1 MKPFNTKEYNDNPSK
16 KVVTRDGRP
25 VRILCTNAKRDFPVI
40 GLITVKEG
48 NECIEEFK
56 ENGKWSDNP
65 KSELDLF
72 FEEGKREGWVNI
84 YKIPDTDELETSIIF
99 STKEDAKFYREDNPN
114 YVATTKIEW
123 KE

>member
-1 MKPFNTKEYNDNPSK
+1 MEQFSLEKYLKNPTYK
-16 KVVTRDGRP
+16 IITRNGKS
-25 VRILCTNAKRDFPVI
+25 VRIICTDAKRDFPVI

-65 KSELDLF
+65 GSELDLF
-72 FEEGKREGWVNI
+72 FEEEKREGWVNI

-99 STKEDAKFYREDNPN
+99 NTKEEAEFYSVDNPN
-114 YVATTKIEW
+114 YVTTTKITWED
-123 KE
+123 